1 MQTAHDW
8 KRYYKSFFDCSVV
21 IFCPPVRNNMRVH
34 MDMDISAPTGQLT
47 QRWCP
52 AAMYVAV
59 VLSDEAGKDIVP
71 F

>member
-1 MQTAHDW
+1 
-8 KRYYKSFFDCSVV
+8 
-21 IFCPPVRNNMRVH
+21 MRVH